1 MIKHRLPKLFAFI
14 IEHDNSFPTDGN
26 VIHLDKFFEWK
37 KQKTDLMRSAD
48 RFVQKQ
54 KGGQ

>member
-26 VIHLDKFFEWK
+26 VIHLKNYFKWK